1 MQEAVNF
8 DGVRSVYRWPQRV
21 LRLLLPS
28 VCLVCAEAGTA
39 DCDLCPACRAALP
52 DHGHACL
59 CCATQLYVSDG
70 ALRCGHCLQ
79 HPPPLQR
86 VHACF
91 TYRWPVDGLL
101 RRFKFHQDL
110 PAGRLLSE
118 LMAKRCADLLRPQAL
133 LPVSLHRQ
141 RLRQRGYDQ
150 ALELA
155 QTDWPRAAVALP
167 AVIAPRAGDRTAIG
181 AGCGRTPT
189 QCARCVRGAW
199 RVASACGVGGR
210 RDDDRCHAA
219 RGRAGVTPRRRAT
232 GGCVGMCACAV
243 RLDGLALWPA
253 S

>member
-1 MQEAVNF
+1 MSMQEAVNF

-59 CCATQLYVSDG
+59 CCATQLFVSDG

-118 LMAKRCADLLRPQAL
+118 LMAKRCADLPRPQAL
-133 LPVSLHRQ
+133 VPVSLHRQ

-155 QTDWPRAAVALP
+155 TPIGRALRLPCLPLLRRVRETAPQSELDADERQRNMRDAFVARGVLPAHVAL
-167 AVIAPRAGDRTAIG
+167 VDDVMTTG
-181 AGCGRTPT
+181 ATL
-189 QCARCVRGAW
+189 
-199 RVASACGVGGR
+199 
-210 RDDDRCHAA
+210 HAA
-219 RGRAGVTPRRRAT
+219 AQALRRAGVQRVDAW
-232 GGCVGMCACAV
+232 VCARV
-243 RLDGLALWPA
+243 P
-253 S
+253 

>member
-1 MQEAVNF
+1 MSMQEAVNF

-118 LMAKRCADLLRPQAL
+118 LMAKRCADLPRPQAL
-133 LPVSLHRQ
+133 VPVSLHRQ

-155 QTDWPRAAVALP
+155 TPIGRALRLPCLPLLRRVRATAPQSELDADERQRNMRDAFVARGVLPAHVAL
-167 AVIAPRAGDRTAIG
+167 VDDVMT
-181 AGCGRTPT
+181 T
-189 QCARCVRGAW
+189 CATL
-199 RVASACGVGGR
+199 
-210 RDDDRCHAA
+210 HAA
-219 RGRAGVTPRRRAT
+219 AQALRRAGVQRVDAW
-232 GGCVGMCACAV
+232 VCARV
-243 RLDGLALWPA
+243 P
-253 S
+253 